1 MLSGLTSFLPESTLT
16 LYDNLEFLFRILLAT
31 VLGAA
36 IGLERTKRQKEKVSP
51 GRMSRWSRVAAA
63 SFRLN
68 TLFSWYT
75 MSKPVSRLYMGQL
88 VSKRGYGSSCLSRQ
102 VA

>member
-36 IGLERTKRQKEKVSP
+36 IGLERTKRQKGPGCGPTASSP
-51 GRMSRWSRVAAA
+51 ALRRCS
-63 SFRLN
+63 
-68 TLFSWYT
+68 
-75 MSKPVSRLYMGQL
+75 
-88 VSKRGYGSSCLSRQ
+88 
-102 VA
+102 